1 MINKDCEYLNYK
13 NYLLELVAAAK
24 IIIIIY
30 LNKGINLILVQ
41 LYYSRLVKNKC
52 VIVRLTINRIE
63 TWDFLSFFLML
74 HSRQIKKKSIE
85 AIFHA
90 LQQDI
95 FFPFY
100 LLKMSQSFNT
110 INNKIIDCCYKSVC
124 SWEEKSKSKCYQH
137 ETQNISSYFLPAQ
150 L

>member
-1 MINKDCEYLNYK
+1 MINKQDSEYLNYK
-13 NYLLELVAAAK
+13 SYLLELVAAAK

-74 HSRQIKKKSIE
+74 HSRQIKKKKYRGYISCSSTR
-85 AIFHA
+85 H
-90 LQQDI
+90 

-100 LLKMSQSFNT
+100 LLKMSQAFNT

-124 SWEEKSKSKCYQH
+124 SWEEKSSSKCYQH
-137 ETQNISSYFLPAQ
+137 ET
-150 L
+150 